1 MTYAQWLEAYCSGR
15 PWKCT
20 NSETQRCVDSVQTFT
35 RNANLN
41 MHCGLVLQWSPGS
54 WNQVVLHRKS
64 SKHLAPLR
72 SKKDRKHL
80 QSINQVV
87 SDL

>member
-41 MHCGLVLQWSPGS
+41 MHCGFGFALDSGKLESGGVTQKKLQTPGTTEE
-54 WNQVVLHRKS
+54 QKRQET
-64 SKHLAPLR
+64 PT
-72 SKKDRKHL
+72 
-80 QSINQVV
+80 INQSGGV
-87 SDL
+87 